1 MSSSNVS
8 CAWKENER
16 TVPRS
21 RRSQSSGQYSA
32 AVSSFDKPSRLHP
45 RRSRAPPSAPV
56 LAYRE
61 VVEHPCLSDS
71 VVAIRALLQAAAS
84 EEERRSEW
92 LERAVPLPDVRE
104 EAFKAAEEEVGGTER
119 DPESSLGNS
128 ELDDFYELCLCDL
141 HHRKRL
147 VQQQKPI
154 APKMPIV
161 HSFKTIP
168 FNPRWSR

>member
-1 MSSSNVS
+1 
-8 CAWKENER
+8 
-16 TVPRS
+16 
-21 RRSQSSGQYSA
+21 
-32 AVSSFDKPSRLHP
+32 VSSFNKPSRLHP

-71 VVAIRALLQAAAS
+71 VEAIRALLQAAAS

-92 LERAVPLPDVRE
+92 LESAVPLPDVRE

-119 DPESSLGNS
+119 DPESSMGNS
-128 ELDDFYELCLCDL
+128 SFAFVTYTIGSASSSNRSLL
-141 HHRKRL
+141 H
-147 VQQQKPI
+147 
-154 APKMPIV
+154 PKIPIV
-161 HSFKTIP
+161 HSFNNP